1 LGGVFFLLWFYFWRY
16 FFGCGFEGVFW
27 LYYYFLILGFFK
39 ITPQALPLLPRIL
52 CIQLFFKKVEHSPVY
67 LEGRME
73 LVVDNLTPNVYFHKE
88 IRGNWTQYY
97 SNFQSKKNKKSHKK
111 T

>member
-27 LYYYFLILGFFK
+27 LYYYFLGFFK
-39 ITPQALPLLPRIL
+39 LTPQALPLLPRIL

-73 LVVDNLTPNVYFHKE
+73 LVAIHLLFISTKKSEVIRPNTTVISKVK
-88 IRGNWTQYY
+88 
-97 SNFQSKKNKKSHKK
+97 KKNPTKKLNPFF
-111 T
+111 